1 MAFKI
6 ISLAAIFA
14 LFFFDMYWSSKSLS
28 LKSAAVR
35 LLFLVGCAA
44 VFGWILSALSLKD
57 SLNFF
62 SGYITEYSLSVDN
75 LFVYGLI
82 LQFFKVPDSLSNWS
96 LSVGIFLA
104 VLIRLVLIVLGAR
117 LLSDFSFLFFPCGAF
132 LIAVAVKNA
141 AAFLKEGKG
150 KEKKEKGG
158 LLGKLSR
165 MLPQGAYRGKK
176 LFYRDEGRLVFTP
189 LLLAV
194 ASIALA
200 DAFFSLDSI
209 PAILGITTNVFV
221 VFTSNFFALIGLK
234 ELYCLLIKG
243 LSSLKFLPLGIS
255 AILAFIGVKL
265 FLEAL
270 SSNSLKF
277 INGGRPVPVPSVP
290 SWVTLCVISS
300 ILALSALLSLAASR
314 KSKVKLG
321 GKSKPE
327 K

>member
-6 ISLAAIFA
+6 ISLACIFA

-28 LKSAAVR
+28 LKSAAIR
-35 LLFLVGCAA
+35 LIILVGCAA
-44 VFGWILSALSLKD
+44 AFGWILSAISLKD

-75 LFVYGLI
+75 LFIYGLI

-132 LIAVAVKNA
+132 LIAVAAKNA
-141 AAFLKEGKG
+141 ASFFKKKGGEGKR
-150 KEKKEKGG
+150 KGR
-158 LLGKLSR
+158 LLQKVSR
-165 MLPQGAYRGKK
+165 ILPHGNYRGKK
-176 LFYRDEGRLVFTP
+176 LFYRDEGKLVFTP
-189 LLLAV
+189 LLLAF

-243 LSSLKFLPLGIS
+243 LSSLRFLPLGIS
-255 AILAFIGVKL
+255 VILGFIGVKL

-277 INGGRPVPVPSVP
+277 INGGRPLPIPPIP

-300 ILALSALLSLAASR
+300 ILALCTLLSLVASR

-321 GKSKPE
+321 GKSKSE

>member
-6 ISLAAIFA
+6 ISLTCIFA

-35 LLFLVGCAA
+35 LLCLVGCAA
-44 VFGWILSALSLKD
+44 IFGWILSSLSLKD

-62 SGYITEYSLSVDN
+62 SGYITEYSLSIDN
-75 LFVYGLI
+75 LFVYGMI
-82 LQFFKVPDSLSNWS
+82 LQFFKVPDALSNWS

-104 VLIRLVLIVLGAR
+104 VLIRLVLIVLGAG
-117 LLSDFSFLFFPCGAF
+117 LLSKFSFLFFPCGAF
-132 LIAVAVKNA
+132 LIAVAAKNA
-141 AAFLKEGKG
+141 ASFWKKKGDGEEGK
-150 KEKKEKGG
+150 KG
-158 LLGKLSR
+158 LLGKMYR
-165 MLPQGAYRGKK
+165 IFPHGAYRGRK
-176 LFYRDEGRLVFTP
+176 LFYRDGGKLVFTP
-189 LLLAV
+189 LLLTFL
-194 ASIALA
+194 SIALA

-209 PAILGITTNVFV
+209 PAILGITTNVFI

-234 ELYCLLIKG
+234 ELYCLLIRG

-255 AILAFIGVKL
+255 VILAFIGVKL

-277 INGGRPVPVPSVP
+277 INGGRPLSIAPIP

-300 ILALSALLSLAASR
+300 VLALSAAFSLAASK

-321 GKSKPE
+321 SKSKPE

>member
-6 ISLAAIFA
+6 ISLACIFA

-28 LKSAAVR
+28 LKSAAIR
-35 LLFLVGCAA
+35 LIILVGCAA
-44 VFGWILSALSLKD
+44 AFGWILSAISLKD

-75 LFVYGLI
+75 LFIYGLI

-132 LIAVAVKNA
+132 LIAVAAKNA
-141 AAFLKEGKG
+141 ASFFKKKGGEGKR
-150 KEKKEKGG
+150 KGR
-158 LLGKLSR
+158 LLQKVSR
-165 MLPQGAYRGKK
+165 ILPHGNYRGKK
-176 LFYRDEGRLVFTP
+176 LFYRDEGKLVFTP
-189 LLLAV
+189 LLLAF

-255 AILAFIGVKL
+255 VILGFIGVKL

-277 INGGRPVPVPSVP
+277 INGGRPLPIPPIP

-300 ILALSALLSLAASR
+300 ILALCTLLSLVASR

-321 GKSKPE
+321 GKSKSE